1 MRTNLFSYLL
11 GSENRKKIVQ
21 TLLEFP
27 QRQWTCSSLEEAAKL
42 SHATVF
48 RIITELNNFGLLKQY
63 RLSRKMVIFELVP
76 SPILER
82 IKAVLGAEKEG
93 FKEIAKEFVNQ
104 IRQEKL
110 LAVILYG
117 SVAENRTKAGSD
129 IDLLVIVSKNN
140 PKIQKFITDQ
150 AAIISL
156 KYNQTLSPIIIAKKE
171 FLKLQKRRDKFILNA
186 LAGEMLYGKTPL

>member
-1 MRTNLFSYLL
+1 MRTNLLGYLL